1 MAARRNELVCSV
13 FISHATKDV
22 PLVQAVVDLIEDG
35 LGVPEGEIFC
45 SSLKGHGI
53 PVGQNF
59 VEYMRKEI
67 AAPEVVVLLL
77 TENYFNSNFCLS
89 ELGAAWVKGHKIF
102 PIVVP
107 PLNFTAIKDVLLG
120 VQAIGLED
128 DISYNQLRETLND
141 LKLVTKSVTKWDV
154 KRRYFFQS
162 LPGILEKLPKL
173 ETVDPAEY
181 ANVKQNLEEAK
192 SELLSYEDEIAQLK
206 KRIGALEKLK
216 DTKEVQAVRREFS
229 GSDYVAQFDTAVK
242 AIISLRSK
250 IGGPEVLK
258 FMLADYY
265 GASYGMDVRNYPEQF
280 EEASLVKVVRL
291 QDRSVQWGATRAQE
305 VRQRLAE
312 IDRLMDEQDSYDEI
326 AGHYADRDIP
336 FETDNLEFWESFYG
350 V

>member
-1 MAARRNELVCSV
+1 M
-13 FISHATKDV
+13 
-22 PLVQAVVDLIEDG
+22 
-35 LGVPEGEIFC
+35 
-45 SSLKGHGI
+45 
-53 PVGQNF
+53 
-59 VEYMRKEI
+59 
-67 AAPEVVVLLL
+67 
-77 TENYFNSNFCLS
+77 
-89 ELGAAWVKGHKIF
+89 
-102 PIVVP
+102 
-107 PLNFTAIKDVLLG
+107 
-120 VQAIGLED
+120 
-128 DISYNQLRETLND
+128 
-141 LKLVTKSVTKWDV
+141 
-154 KRRYFFQS
+154 
-162 LPGILEKLPKL
+162 
-173 ETVDPAEY
+173 DPAEY